1 VPSLISS
8 VKKKPEGS
16 WAMTSAVAFPLVLGL
31 VAAHVTFSALSAKA
45 ATQAAIDAVTLA
57 GPNTLHAA
65 DQFDA
70 IASR

>member
-1 VPSLISS
+1 
-8 VKKKPEGS
+8 
-16 WAMTSAVAFPLVLGL
+16 MTSAVAFPLVLGL